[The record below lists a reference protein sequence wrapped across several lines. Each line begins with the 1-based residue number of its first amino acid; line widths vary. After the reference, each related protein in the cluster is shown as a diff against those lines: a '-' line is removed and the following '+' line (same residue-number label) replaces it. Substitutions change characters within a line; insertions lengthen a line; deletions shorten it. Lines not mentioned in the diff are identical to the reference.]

1 MPTFAVRY
9 FYSAAPEYLAE
20 LRPTHREWVAQQFAD
35 GVILAS
41 GPMVDT
47 AGALLICMHESLLEL
62 SQVLD
67 QDPFDLAGFIGE
79 RVIEQWNPVT
89 GPWSEK

>member
-9 FYSAAPEYLAE
+9 FYSAAAEHLAE
-20 LRPTHREWVAQQFAD
+20 LRPIHREWVTEQFSK
-35 GVILAS
+35 GIILAS

-47 AGALLICMHESLLEL
+47 AGALIICQHDSLSKL
-62 SQVLD
+62 SEVFD

-79 RVIEQWNPVT
+79 RVIEEWNPVV
-89 GPWSEK
+89 GPWS

>member
-1 MPTFAVRY
+1 MPTYSVRY

-20 LRPTHREWVAQQFAD
+20 LRPTHREWVARQFDD
-35 GVILAS
+35 GFVLAS
-41 GPMVDT
+41 GPMVDIT
-47 AGALLICMHESLLEL
+47 GALLICQHESLSKL
-62 SQVLD
+62 SEVLD

-79 RVIEQWNPVT
+79 RVIEEWNPVT

>member
-47 AGALLICMHESLLEL
+47 AGALLICMHE
-62 SQVLD
+62 
-67 QDPFDLAGFIGE
+67 
-79 RVIEQWNPVT
+79 
-89 GPWSEK
+89 

>member
-20 LRPTHREWVAQQFAD
+20 LRPTHREWVARQFAD
-35 GVILAS
+35 GFILAS
-41 GPMVDT
+41 GPMVDS
-47 AGALLICMHESLLEL
+47 AGALLICKHESVSKLAEL
-62 SQVLD
+62 LD

-79 RVIEQWNPVT
+79 RVIEEWNPVT

>member
-9 FYSAAPEYLAE
+9 FYSAAPEHLAE
-20 LRPTHREWVAQQFAD
+20 LRPIHREWISSQFAL
-35 GVILAS
+35 GIILAS

-47 AGALLICMHESLLEL
+47 AGALLICSQESHAEL
-62 SQVLD
+62 SKILD

-79 RVIEQWNPVT
+79 RVIEQWNPVI
-89 GPWSEK
+89 GPWS